1 MEKNIALEAL
11 VDITNSNLGYV
22 PTTPS
27 DFNELS
33 RIIHQ
38 KTGRSIS
45 LSSIKRIWG
54 YVRYEGF
61 PSLNTL
67 NTLAMYNE
75 FKDWET
81 FMTGK
86 SYKFGDDSAFLIDST
101 VNASELRPG
110 DKLLLSWGDE
120 KSCEI
125 ECISD
130 MRFRVNTSN
139 NIKLKP
145 NDTFSFHTL
154 CISHP
159 IYICDIQRGDIHI
172 PAYIGARK
180 GGLTNISMISSSE
193 IIS

>member
-1 MEKNIALEAL
+1 MEKNLALEAL
-11 VDITNSNLGYV
+11 VDITNNNLGYV
-22 PTTPS
+22 PTTPT

-33 RIIHQ
+33 RMIHQ

-67 NTLAMYNE
+67 NTLAKYNE

-81 FMTGK
+81 FLTGK
-86 SYKFGDDSAFLIDST
+86 SYKSGDDSGFLSDS
-101 VNASELRPG
+101 VINAEELKPG
-110 DKLLLSWGDE
+110 DKLMLSWGDK

-125 ECISD
+125 ECIEV
-130 MRFRVNTSN
+130 MRFRVNASQ

-145 NDTFSFHTL
+145 DDTFSFHTL
-154 CISHP
+154 CIAHP
-159 IYICDIQRGDIHI
+159 IYIRDIQRGDIHI

-180 GGLTNISMISSSE
+180 GGLTDISMIS
-193 IIS
+193 